1 VTRVSA
7 ELLALGIS
15 HKTAPVALRERL
27 ALQER
32 QAVAFVEALVAD
44 EPLSEAVAISTCNRT
59 ELYVVAAN
67 HVAGET
73 AALGALARLGDIR
86 PTELAGSGVYAL
98 RNCDAAR
105 HLYRVTS
112 GLESM
117 IVGENE
123 VQGQVRRAYERALEA
138 GTTGPLTNRLFGAA
152 LATGKRVRTETALA
166 TGPSSLSS
174 VAVELARQVIGDLA
188 HRRVL
193 VLGAGETAELTA
205 RPLAERGAEP
215 VFVASRRHQRALA
228 LAARHAGRAVDF
240 DALPAELERTDIVV
254 AATASPHAI
263 VGPEELGVV
272 MEARAGRPLL
282 IVDLAVPRDID
293 PACSTLPG
301 VTLYDIDDLHAVIV
315 RNRSVRRAEARR
327 AEAIIEEEIQRFA
340 RWLGTL
346 DAVPTIAALR
356 QRADEVVEH
365 VLRENAG
372 RWETLSPRD
381 RARVEAV
388 ARSVASRLLHEPTVR
403 LKRNDGDRAHARLQ
417 VLRELFALDEPVADA
432 PSADASAEV
441 RELRR
446 RSSQGGRALPDP
458 D

>member
-1 VTRVSA
+1 VSA
-7 ELLALGIS
+7 ELLALGLS
-15 HKTAPVALRERL
+15 HKTAPVALRERV
-27 ALQER
+27 ALQEG
-32 QAVAFVEALVAD
+32 QAVDFVRALVDGDPIA
-44 EPLSEAVAISTCNRT
+44 EAVAISTCNRT
-59 ELYVVAAN
+59 ELYVVAGDA
-67 HVAGET
+67 VAGET

-86 PTELAGSGVYAL
+86 PTELAGSGVYSL

-123 VQGQVRRAYERALEA
+123 VQGQVRRAYESALGA
-138 GTTGPLTNRLFGAA
+138 GTTGPLTNRLFAAA

-166 TGPSSLSS
+166 TGPPSLSS
-174 VAVELARQVIGDLA
+174 VAVELARQVLGDLED
-188 HRRVL
+188 RSVL

-205 RPLAERGAEP
+205 RPLADRGARP

-228 LAARHAGRAVDF
+228 LAERHGGRAVGF
-240 DALPAELERTDIVV
+240 DRLPAELEAADIVV

-263 VGPEELGVV
+263 MGPEELGVV

-282 IVDLAVPRDID
+282 AIDIAVPRDVD
-293 PACSTLPG
+293 PDCSALPG
-301 VTLYDIDDLHAVIV
+301 VTLYDIDDLQAVIA
-315 RNRSVRRAEARR
+315 RNRSVRKAEARR

-340 RWLGTL
+340 KWLGTL

-356 QRADEVVEH
+356 RRADEVVEH
-365 VLRENAG
+365 VLGENAG

-381 RARVEAV
+381 RERVEAV
-388 ARSVASRLLHEPTVR
+388 ARSVASRLLHEPTLR
-403 LKRNDGDRAHARLQ
+403 LKRNEGDRAHARLQ
-417 VLRELFALDEPVADA
+417 VLRELFALDEPVPEAA
-432 PSADASAEV
+432 EEPGPAEV

-446 RSSQGGRALPDP
+446 RSPE
-458 D
+458 

>member
-1 VTRVSA
+1 VSA
-7 ELLALGIS
+7 ELLALGLS
-15 HKTAPVALRERL
+15 HKTAPVALRERV

-32 QAVAFVEALVAD
+32 QAVDFVRGLVDGDPIA
-44 EPLSEAVAISTCNRT
+44 EAVAISTCNRT
-59 ELYVVAAN
+59 ELYVVADDA
-67 HVAGET
+67 VAGET

-86 PTELAGSGVYAL
+86 PTELAGSGVYSL

-123 VQGQVRRAYERALEA
+123 VQGQVRRAYESALGA
-138 GTTGPLTNRLFGAA
+138 GTTGPLTNRLFAAA
-152 LATGKRVRTETALA
+152 LATGKRVRTEAALA

-174 VAVELARQVIGDLA
+174 VAVELARQVLGDLED
-188 HRRVL
+188 RSVL

-205 RPLAERGAEP
+205 RPLADRGARP

-228 LAARHAGRAVDF
+228 LAERHGGRAVGF
-240 DALPAELERTDIVV
+240 DRLPAELEAADIVV

-272 MEARAGRPLL
+272 MEARGGRPLL
-282 IVDLAVPRDID
+282 AIDIAVPRDFD
-293 PACSTLPG
+293 PDCSALPG
-301 VTLYDIDDLHAVIV
+301 VTLYDIDDLQAVIA

-340 RWLGTL
+340 KWLGTL

-356 QRADEVVEH
+356 RRADEVVEH
-365 VLRENAG
+365 VLGENAG

-381 RARVEAV
+381 RERVEAV
-388 ARSVASRLLHEPTVR
+388 ARSVASRLLHEPTLR
-403 LKRNDGDRAHARLQ
+403 LKRNEGDRAHARLQ
-417 VLRELFALDEPVADA
+417 VLRELFALDEPAA
-432 PSADASAEV
+432 PELTPAEV

-446 RSSQGGRALPDP
+446 KSE
-458 D
+458 

>member
-1 VTRVSA
+1 MSA
-7 ELLALGIS
+7 GLLALGLS
-15 HKTAPVALRERL
+15 HKTAPVALRERV

-32 QAVAFVEALVAD
+32 QAVDFVRALVDGDPIA
-44 EPLSEAVAISTCNRT
+44 EAVAISTCNRT
-59 ELYVVAAN
+59 ELYVVADDA
-67 HVAGET
+67 VAGET

-86 PTELAGSGVYAL
+86 PTELAGSGVYSL

-123 VQGQVRRAYERALEA
+123 VQGQVRRAYESALGA
-138 GTTGPLTNRLFGAA
+138 GTTGPLTNRLFAAA

-166 TGPSSLSS
+166 TGPPSLSS
-174 VAVELARQVIGDLA
+174 VAVELARQVLGDLED
-188 HRRVL
+188 RSVL

-205 RPLAERGAEP
+205 RPLADRGARP

-228 LAARHAGRAVDF
+228 LAERHGGRAVGF
-240 DALPAELERTDIVV
+240 DRLPAELEAADIVV

-282 IVDLAVPRDID
+282 AIDIAVPRDID
-293 PACSTLPG
+293 PDCSALAG
-301 VTLYDIDDLHAVIV
+301 VTLYDIDDLQALIA
-315 RNRSVRRAEARR
+315 RNRSVRKAEARR

-340 RWLGTL
+340 KWLGTL

-356 QRADEVVEH
+356 RRADEVVEH
-365 VLRENAG
+365 VLGENAG

-381 RARVEAV
+381 RQRVEAV
-388 ARSVASRLLHEPTVR
+388 ARSVASRLLHEPTLR
-403 LKRNDGDRAHARLQ
+403 LKRNEGDRAHARLQ
-417 VLRELFALDEPVADA
+417 VLRELFALDEPLSGPAEETG
-432 PSADASAEV
+432 PAEV

-446 RSSQGGRALPDP
+446 RSTE
-458 D
+458 

>member
-1 VTRVSA
+1 MSA
-7 ELLALGIS
+7 ELLALGLS
-15 HKTAPVALRERL
+15 HKTAPVALRERV
-27 ALQER
+27 ALQEG
-32 QAVAFVEALVAD
+32 QAVDFVRALVNGDPIA
-44 EPLSEAVAISTCNRT
+44 EAVAISTCNRT
-59 ELYVVAAN
+59 ELFVVAGDA
-67 HVAGET
+67 VAGET

-86 PTELAGSGVYAL
+86 PTELAGSGVYSL

-123 VQGQVRRAYERALEA
+123 VQGQVRRAYESALGA
-138 GTTGPLTNRLFGAA
+138 GTTGPLTNRLFAAA

-166 TGPSSLSS
+166 TGPPSLSS
-174 VAVELARQVIGDLA
+174 VAVELARQVLGDLED
-188 HRRVL
+188 RSVL

-205 RPLAERGAEP
+205 RPLADRGARP

-228 LAARHAGRAVDF
+228 LAERHGGRAVGF
-240 DALPAELERTDIVV
+240 DRLPAELEAADIVV

-282 IVDLAVPRDID
+282 AIDIAVPRDID
-293 PACSTLPG
+293 PDCSGLAG
-301 VTLYDIDDLHAVIV
+301 VTLYDIDDLQALIA
-315 RNRSVRRAEARR
+315 RNRSVRKAEARR

-340 RWLGTL
+340 KWLGTL

-356 QRADEVVEH
+356 RRADEVVEH
-365 VLRENAG
+365 VLGENAG

-381 RARVEAV
+381 RQRVEAV
-388 ARSVASRLLHEPTVR
+388 ARSVASRLLHEPTLR
-403 LKRNDGDRAHARLQ
+403 LKRNEGDRAHARLQ
-417 VLRELFALDEPVADA
+417 VLRELFALDEPLSGPAEETG
-432 PSADASAEV
+432 PAEV

-446 RSSQGGRALPDP
+446 RSTE
-458 D
+458 

>member
-1 VTRVSA
+1 VSA
-7 ELLALGIS
+7 ELLALGLS
-15 HKTAPVALRERL
+15 HKTAPVALRERV
-27 ALQER
+27 ALQEA
-32 QAVAFVEALVAD
+32 QAVDFVRALVDDDPIA
-44 EPLSEAVAISTCNRT
+44 EAVAISTCNRT
-59 ELYVVAAN
+59 ELYVVADDA
-67 HVAGET
+67 VAGET

-86 PTELAGSGVYAL
+86 PTELAGSGVYSL

-123 VQGQVRRAYERALEA
+123 VQGQVRRAYESALGA
-138 GTTGPLTNRLFGAA
+138 GTTGPLTNRLFAAA

-174 VAVELARQVIGDLA
+174 VAVELARQVLGDLED
-188 HRRVL
+188 RSVL

-205 RPLAERGAEP
+205 RPLADRGARP

-228 LAARHAGRAVDF
+228 LAARHGGRAIGF
-240 DALPAELERTDIVV
+240 DRLPAELEAADIVV

-263 VGPEELGVV
+263 VGPEELAVV

-282 IVDLAVPRDID
+282 AIDIAVPRDID
-293 PACSTLPG
+293 PDCSALPG
-301 VTLYDIDDLHAVIV
+301 VTLYDIDDLQAVIA
-315 RNRSVRRAEARR
+315 RNRSVRKAEARR
-327 AEAIIEEEIQRFA
+327 AEGIIEEEIQRFA
-340 RWLGTL
+340 KWLGTL

-356 QRADEVVEH
+356 RRADEVVEH
-365 VLRENAG
+365 VLGENAG

-381 RARVEAV
+381 RDRVEAV
-388 ARSVASRLLHEPTVR
+388 ARSVASRLLHEPTLR
-403 LKRNDGDRAHARLQ
+403 LKRNEGDRAHARLQ
-417 VLRELFALDEPVADA
+417 VLRELFALDEAVSEPAEDTG
-432 PSADASAEV
+432 PAEV

-446 RSSQGGRALPDP
+446 RSPE
-458 D
+458 

>member
-1 VTRVSA
+1 MSA
-7 ELLALGIS
+7 ELLALGLS
-15 HKTAPVALRERL
+15 HKTAPVALRERV
-27 ALQER
+27 ALQEG
-32 QAVAFVEALVAD
+32 QAVDFVRALVD
-44 EPLSEAVAISTCNRT
+44 GDPISEAVAISTCNRT
-59 ELYVVAAN
+59 ELFVVAGDA
-67 HVAGET
+67 VAGET

-86 PTELAGSGVYAL
+86 PTELAGSGVYSL

-123 VQGQVRRAYERALEA
+123 VQGQVRRAYESALGA
-138 GTTGPLTNRLFGAA
+138 GTTGPLTNRLFAAA

-166 TGPSSLSS
+166 TGPPSLSS
-174 VAVELARQVIGDLA
+174 VAVELARQVLGDLED
-188 HRRVL
+188 RSVL

-205 RPLAERGAEP
+205 RPLADRGARP

-228 LAARHAGRAVDF
+228 LAERHGGRAVGF
-240 DALPAELERTDIVV
+240 DRLPAELEAADIVV

-282 IVDLAVPRDID
+282 AIDIAVPRDID
-293 PACSTLPG
+293 PDCSALAG
-301 VTLYDIDDLHAVIV
+301 VTLYDIDDLQALIA
-315 RNRSVRRAEARR
+315 RNRSVRKAEARR

-340 RWLGTL
+340 KWLGTL

-356 QRADEVVEH
+356 RRADEVVEH
-365 VLRENAG
+365 VLGENAG

-381 RARVEAV
+381 RQRVEAV
-388 ARSVASRLLHEPTVR
+388 ARSVASRLLHEPTLR
-403 LKRNDGDRAHARLQ
+403 LKRNEGDRAHARLQ
-417 VLRELFALDEPVADA
+417 VLRELFALDEPVSEPAEETG
-432 PSADASAEV
+432 PAEV

-446 RSSQGGRALPDP
+446 RSTE
-458 D
+458 

>member
-1 VTRVSA
+1 VSA
-7 ELLALGIS
+7 EVLALGLS
-15 HKTAPVALRERL
+15 HKTAPVALRERV
-27 ALQER
+27 ALQEG
-32 QAVAFVEALVAD
+32 QAVEFVQELVAD
-44 EPLSEAVAISTCNRT
+44 GPIAEAVAISTCNRT
-59 ELYVVAAN
+59 ELYVVAAD

-73 AALGALARLGDIR
+73 AALGALARFGDIR
-86 PTELAGSGVYAL
+86 PTELAGSGVYSL

-123 VQGQVRRAYERALEA
+123 VQGQVRRAYESALEA
-138 GTTGPLTNRLFGAA
+138 GTTGPLTNRLFSAA
-152 LATGKRVRTETALA
+152 LATGKRVRTETAIS

-174 VAVELARQVIGDLA
+174 VAVELARQVLGDLSE
-188 HRRVL
+188 RSVL

-205 RPLAERGAEP
+205 RPLAERGARP
-215 VFVASRRHQRALA
+215 VFVASRRHDRALA
-228 LAARHAGRAVDF
+228 LAERHGGRAVGF
-240 DALPAELERTDIVV
+240 DALPAELEAADIMV

-272 MEARAGRPLL
+272 MEARSGQPLL

-293 PACSTLPG
+293 PACSALPG
-301 VTLYDIDDLHAVIV
+301 VTLYDVDDLQAVV
-315 RNRSVRRAEARR
+315 ARNHSVRKAEARR
-327 AEAIIEEEIQRFA
+327 AGEIIDEEIQRFA

-356 QRADEVVEH
+356 QRADSVVEH
-365 VLRENAG
+365 VLKENAS

-381 RARVEAV
+381 RERVEAV

-403 LKRNDGDRAHARLQ
+403 LKRADGDRAHARLQ
-417 VLRELFALDEPVADA
+417 VLRELFALDEAPLAEPDA
-432 PSADASAEV
+432 PAEV

-446 RSSQGGRALPDP
+446 RSSE
-458 D
+458 

>member
-1 VTRVSA
+1 MSA
-7 ELLALGIS
+7 ELLALGLS
-15 HKTAPVALRERL
+15 HKTAPVALRERV
-27 ALQER
+27 ALQEG
-32 QAVAFVEALVAD
+32 QAVNFVRALVDGDPIA
-44 EPLSEAVAISTCNRT
+44 EAVAISTCNRT
-59 ELYVVAAN
+59 ELFVVAGDA
-67 HVAGET
+67 VAGES

-86 PTELAGSGVYAL
+86 PTELAGSGVYSL

-123 VQGQVRRAYERALEA
+123 VQGQVRRAYESALGA
-138 GTTGPLTNRLFGAA
+138 GTTGPLTNRLFAAA

-166 TGPSSLSS
+166 TGPPSLSS
-174 VAVELARQVIGDLA
+174 VAVELARQVLGDLED
-188 HRRVL
+188 RSVL

-205 RPLAERGAEP
+205 RPLADRGARP

-228 LAARHAGRAVDF
+228 LAERHGGRAVGF
-240 DALPAELERTDIVV
+240 DRLPAELEAADIVV

-272 MEARAGRPLL
+272 MGARAGRPLL
-282 IVDLAVPRDID
+282 AIDIAVPRDID
-293 PACSTLPG
+293 PDCSALAG
-301 VTLYDIDDLHAVIV
+301 VTLYDIDDLQALIA
-315 RNRSVRRAEARR
+315 RNRSVRKAEARR

-340 RWLGTL
+340 KWLGTL

-356 QRADEVVEH
+356 RRADEVVEH
-365 VLRENAG
+365 VLGENAG

-381 RARVEAV
+381 RQRVEAV
-388 ARSVASRLLHEPTVR
+388 ARSVASRLLHEPTLR
-403 LKRNDGDRAHARLQ
+403 LKRNEGDRAHARLQ
-417 VLRELFALDEPVADA
+417 VLRELFALDEPVSQPAEETG
-432 PSADASAEV
+432 PAEV

-446 RSSQGGRALPDP
+446 RSTE
-458 D
+458 

>member
-1 VTRVSA
+1 MSA
-7 ELLALGIS
+7 ELLALGLS
-15 HKTAPVALRERL
+15 HKTAPVALRERV
-27 ALQER
+27 ALQEA
-32 QAVAFVEALVAD
+32 QAVDFVQSLVDDGPIA
-44 EPLSEAVAISTCNRT
+44 EAVAISTCNRT
-59 ELYVVAAN
+59 ELYVVADDA
-67 HVAGET
+67 VAGET
-73 AALGALARLGDIR
+73 AALGALARLGEIR
-86 PTELAGSGVYAL
+86 PTELAGSGVYSL

-123 VQGQVRRAYERALEA
+123 VQGQVRRAYESALGA
-138 GTTGPLTNRLFGAA
+138 GTTGPLTNRLFAAA

-174 VAVELARQVIGDLA
+174 VAVELARQVLGDLEG
-188 HRRVL
+188 RSVL

-205 RPLAERGAEP
+205 RPLADRGARP

-228 LAARHAGRAVDF
+228 LAERHGGRAVGF
-240 DALPAELERTDIVV
+240 DRLPAELEAADIVV

-282 IVDLAVPRDID
+282 AIDIAVPRDFD
-293 PACSTLPG
+293 PDCSALPG
-301 VTLYDIDDLHAVIV
+301 VTLYDIDDLQAVIA

-340 RWLGTL
+340 KWLGTL

-356 QRADEVVEH
+356 RRADEVVDH
-365 VLRENAG
+365 VLGENAG

-388 ARSVASRLLHEPTVR
+388 ARSVASRLLHEPTLR
-403 LKRNDGDRAHARLQ
+403 LKRNEGDRAHARLQ
-417 VLRELFALDEPVADA
+417 VLRELFALDDPAA
-432 PSADASAEV
+432 PESTPAEV

-446 RSSQGGRALPDP
+446 KSE
-458 D
+458 

>member
-1 VTRVSA
+1 MSA
-7 ELLALGIS
+7 ELLALGLS
-15 HKTAPVALRERL
+15 HKTAPVALRERV
-27 ALQER
+27 ALQEG
-32 QAVAFVEALVAD
+32 QAVDFVRALVNGDPIA
-44 EPLSEAVAISTCNRT
+44 EAVAISTCNRT
-59 ELYVVAAN
+59 ELFVVAGDA
-67 HVAGET
+67 VAGET
-73 AALGALARLGDIR
+73 AALGALARIGDIR
-86 PTELAGSGVYAL
+86 PTELAGSGVYSL

-123 VQGQVRRAYERALEA
+123 VQGQVRRAYESALGA
-138 GTTGPLTNRLFGAA
+138 GTTGPLTNRLFAAA

-166 TGPSSLSS
+166 TGPPSLSS
-174 VAVELARQVIGDLA
+174 VAVELARQVLGDLED
-188 HRRVL
+188 RSVL

-205 RPLAERGAEP
+205 RPLADRGARP

-228 LAARHAGRAVDF
+228 LAERHGGRAVGF
-240 DALPAELERTDIVV
+240 DRLPAELEAADIVV

-282 IVDLAVPRDID
+282 AIDIAVPRDMD
-293 PACSTLPG
+293 PDCSALPG
-301 VTLYDIDDLHAVIV
+301 VTLYDIDDLQAVIA
-315 RNRSVRRAEARR
+315 RNRSVRKAEARR

-340 RWLGTL
+340 KWLGTL

-356 QRADEVVEH
+356 RRADEVVEH
-365 VLRENAG
+365 VLGENAG

-381 RARVEAV
+381 RERVEAV
-388 ARSVASRLLHEPTVR
+388 ARSVASRLLHEPTLR
-403 LKRNDGDRAHARLQ
+403 LKRNEGDRAHARLQ
-417 VLRELFALDEPVADA
+417 VLRELFALDEPVSEAADETG
-432 PSADASAEV
+432 PAEV

-446 RSSQGGRALPDP
+446 RSTE
-458 D
+458 

>member
-1 VTRVSA
+1 MSA
-7 ELLALGIS
+7 ELLALGLS
-15 HKTAPVALRERL
+15 HKTAPVALRERV
-27 ALQER
+27 ALQEG
-32 QAVAFVEALVAD
+32 QAVDFVRALVNGDPIA
-44 EPLSEAVAISTCNRT
+44 EAVAISTCNRT
-59 ELYVVAAN
+59 ELFVVAGDA
-67 HVAGET
+67 VAGET

-86 PTELAGSGVYAL
+86 PTELAGSGVYSL

-123 VQGQVRRAYERALEA
+123 VQGQVRRAYESALGA
-138 GTTGPLTNRLFGAA
+138 GTTGPLTNRLFAAA

-166 TGPSSLSS
+166 TGPPSLSS
-174 VAVELARQVIGDLA
+174 VAVELARQVLGDLED
-188 HRRVL
+188 RSVL

-205 RPLAERGAEP
+205 RPLADRGARP

-228 LAARHAGRAVDF
+228 LAERHGGRAVGF
-240 DALPAELERTDIVV
+240 DRLPAELEAADIVV

-282 IVDLAVPRDID
+282 AIDIAVPRDMD
-293 PACSTLPG
+293 PDCSALPG
-301 VTLYDIDDLHAVIV
+301 VTLYDIDDLQAVIA
-315 RNRSVRRAEARR
+315 RNRSVRKAEARR

-340 RWLGTL
+340 KWLGTL

-356 QRADEVVEH
+356 RRADEVVEH
-365 VLRENAG
+365 VLGENAG

-381 RARVEAV
+381 RERVEAV
-388 ARSVASRLLHEPTVR
+388 ARSVASRLLHEPTLR
-403 LKRNDGDRAHARLQ
+403 LKRNEGDRAHARLQ
-417 VLRELFALDEPVADA
+417 VLRELFALDEPVSEAADETG
-432 PSADASAEV
+432 PAEV

-446 RSSQGGRALPDP
+446 RSTE
-458 D
+458 

>member
-1 VTRVSA
+1 MSA
-7 ELLALGIS
+7 ELLALGLS
-15 HKTAPVALRERL
+15 HKTAPVALRERV
-27 ALQER
+27 ALQEG
-32 QAVAFVEALVAD
+32 QAVDFVRALVDGDPIA
-44 EPLSEAVAISTCNRT
+44 EAVAISTCNRT
-59 ELYVVAAN
+59 ELYVVADDA
-67 HVAGET
+67 VAGET

-86 PTELAGSGVYAL
+86 PTELAGSGVYSL

-123 VQGQVRRAYERALEA
+123 VQGQVRRAYESALGA
-138 GTTGPLTNRLFGAA
+138 GTTGPLTNRLFAAA
-152 LATGKRVRTETALA
+152 LATGKRVRTETALT
-166 TGPSSLSS
+166 TGPPSLSS
-174 VAVELARQVIGDLA
+174 VAVELARQVLGDLED
-188 HRRVL
+188 RSVL

-205 RPLAERGAEP
+205 RPLADRGARP

-228 LAARHAGRAVDF
+228 LAERHGGRAVGF
-240 DALPAELERTDIVV
+240 DRLPAELQAADIVV

-282 IVDLAVPRDID
+282 AIDIAVPRDID
-293 PACSTLPG
+293 PDCSALAG
-301 VTLYDIDDLHAVIV
+301 VTLYDIDDLQALIA
-315 RNRSVRRAEARR
+315 RNRSVRKAEARR

-340 RWLGTL
+340 KWLGTL

-356 QRADEVVEH
+356 RRADEVVEH
-365 VLRENAG
+365 VLGENAG

-381 RARVEAV
+381 RQRVEAV
-388 ARSVASRLLHEPTVR
+388 ARSVASRLLHEPTLR
-403 LKRNDGDRAHARLQ
+403 LKRNEGDRAHARLE
-417 VLRELFALDEPVADA
+417 VLRELFALDEPVSELAEETG
-432 PSADASAEV
+432 PAEV

-446 RSSQGGRALPDP
+446 RSTE
-458 D
+458 

>member
-1 VTRVSA
+1 MSA
-7 ELLALGIS
+7 ELLALGLS
-15 HKTAPVALRERL
+15 HKTAPVALRERV
-27 ALQER
+27 ALQEG
-32 QAVAFVEALVAD
+32 QAVAFTQSLVAD
-44 EPLSEAVAISTCNRT
+44 GPLSEAVAISTCNRT
-59 ELYVVAAN
+59 ELYVVAAD

-123 VQGQVRRAYERALEA
+123 VQGQVRRAYEGALQT

-166 TGPSSLSS
+166 SGPPSLSS
-174 VAVELARQVIGDLA
+174 VAVELARQVLGGLA
-188 HRRVL
+188 GRTVL

-205 RPLAERGAEP
+205 RPLAERGATP
-215 VFVASRRHQRALA
+215 AFVASRRHDRAMA
-228 LAARHAGRAVDF
+228 LAARHGGRAVGF
-240 DALPAELERTDIVV
+240 DALPGELEAADIVV

-263 VGPEELGVV
+263 VGPEELGLV
-272 MEARAGRPLL
+272 MEARAARPLL
-282 IVDLAVPRDID
+282 IIDLAVPRDID
-293 PACSTLPG
+293 PACSALPG
-301 VTLYDIDDLHAVIV
+301 VTLYDIDDLQAVIA
-315 RNRSVRRAEARR
+315 RNRSVRKAEARH

-356 QRADEVVEH
+356 QRADAVVDH
-365 VLRENAG
+365 VLRENAA
-372 RWETLSPRD
+372 RWESLSPRD
-381 RARVEAV
+381 RGRVEAV

-417 VLRELFALDEPVADA
+417 VLRELFALDEPVVDEQVDDA
-432 PSADASAEV
+432 PAEV

-446 RSSQGGRALPDP
+446 RSTE
-458 D
+458 

>member
-1 VTRVSA
+1 MSA
-7 ELLALGIS
+7 ELLALGLS
-15 HKTAPVALRERL
+15 HKTAPVALRERV
-27 ALQER
+27 ALQEG
-32 QAVAFVEALVAD
+32 QAVDFVRALVDGDPIA
-44 EPLSEAVAISTCNRT
+44 EAVAISTCNRT
-59 ELYVVAAN
+59 ELFVVAGDA
-67 HVAGET
+67 VAGET

-86 PTELAGSGVYAL
+86 PTELAGSGVYSL

-123 VQGQVRRAYERALEA
+123 VQGQVRRAYESALGA
-138 GTTGPLTNRLFGAA
+138 GTTGPLTNRLFAAA
-152 LATGKRVRTETALA
+152 LATGKRVRTEAALA

-174 VAVELARQVIGDLA
+174 VAVELARQVLGDLED
-188 HRRVL
+188 RSVL

-205 RPLAERGAEP
+205 RPLADRGARP

-228 LAARHAGRAVDF
+228 LAERHGGRAVGF
-240 DALPAELERTDIVV
+240 DRLPAELEAADIVV

-272 MEARAGRPLL
+272 MGARAGRPLL
-282 IVDLAVPRDID
+282 AIDIAVPRDID
-293 PACSTLPG
+293 PDCSGLAG
-301 VTLYDIDDLHAVIV
+301 VTLYDIDDLQALIA
-315 RNRSVRRAEARR
+315 RNRSVRKAEARR

-340 RWLGTL
+340 KWLGTL

-356 QRADEVVEH
+356 RRADEVVEH
-365 VLRENAG
+365 VLGENAG

-381 RARVEAV
+381 RQRVEAV
-388 ARSVASRLLHEPTVR
+388 ARSVASRLLHEPTLR
-403 LKRNDGDRAHARLQ
+403 LKRNEGDRAHARLQ
-417 VLRELFALDEPVADA
+417 VLRELFALDEPVSKPAEETG
-432 PSADASAEV
+432 PAEV

-446 RSSQGGRALPDP
+446 RSTE
-458 D
+458 

>member
-1 VTRVSA
+1 MSA
-7 ELLALGIS
+7 ELLALGLS
-15 HKTAPVALRERL
+15 HKTAPVALRERV
-27 ALQER
+27 ALQEG
-32 QAVAFVEALVAD
+32 QAVDFVRALVNGDPIA
-44 EPLSEAVAISTCNRT
+44 EAVAISTCNRT
-59 ELYVVAAN
+59 ELFVVAGDA
-67 HVAGET
+67 VAGET

-86 PTELAGSGVYAL
+86 PTELAGSGVYSL

-123 VQGQVRRAYERALEA
+123 VQGQVRRAYESALGA
-138 GTTGPLTNRLFGAA
+138 GTTGPLTNRLFAAA

-166 TGPSSLSS
+166 TGPPSLSS
-174 VAVELARQVIGDLA
+174 VAVELARQVLGDLED
-188 HRRVL
+188 RSVL

-205 RPLAERGAEP
+205 RPLADRGARP

-228 LAARHAGRAVDF
+228 LAERHGGRAVGF
-240 DALPAELERTDIVV
+240 DRLPAELEAADIVV

-263 VGPEELGVV
+263 VGSEELGVV

-282 IVDLAVPRDID
+282 AIDIAVPRDMD
-293 PACSTLPG
+293 PDCSALPG
-301 VTLYDIDDLHAVIV
+301 VTLYDIDDLQAVIA
-315 RNRSVRRAEARR
+315 RNRSVRKAEARR

-340 RWLGTL
+340 KWLGTL

-356 QRADEVVEH
+356 RRADEVVEH
-365 VLRENAG
+365 VLGENAG

-381 RARVEAV
+381 RERVEAV
-388 ARSVASRLLHEPTVR
+388 ARSVASRLLHEPTLR
-403 LKRNDGDRAHARLQ
+403 LKRNEGDRAHARLQ
-417 VLRELFALDEPVADA
+417 VLRELFALDEPVSEPADETG
-432 PSADASAEV
+432 PAEV

-446 RSSQGGRALPDP
+446 RSTE
-458 D
+458 

>member
-1 VTRVSA
+1 MSA
-7 ELLALGIS
+7 ELLALGLS
-15 HKTAPVALRERL
+15 HKTAPVALRERV
-27 ALQER
+27 ALQEG
-32 QAVAFVEALVAD
+32 QAVDFVRALVDGDPIA
-44 EPLSEAVAISTCNRT
+44 EAVAISTCNRT
-59 ELYVVAAN
+59 ELFVVAGDA
-67 HVAGET
+67 VAGET

-86 PTELAGSGVYAL
+86 PTELAGSGVYSL

-123 VQGQVRRAYERALEA
+123 VQGQVRRAYESALGA
-138 GTTGPLTNRLFGAA
+138 GTTGPLTNRLFAAA

-166 TGPSSLSS
+166 TGPPSLSS
-174 VAVELARQVIGDLA
+174 VAVELARQVLGDLED
-188 HRRVL
+188 RSVL

-205 RPLAERGAEP
+205 RPLADRGARP

-228 LAARHAGRAVDF
+228 LAERHGGRAVGF
-240 DALPAELERTDIVV
+240 DRLPAELEAADIVV

-282 IVDLAVPRDID
+282 AIDIAVPRDID
-293 PACSTLPG
+293 PDCSALAG
-301 VTLYDIDDLHAVIV
+301 VTLYDIDDLQALIA
-315 RNRSVRRAEARR
+315 RNRSVRKAEARR

-340 RWLGTL
+340 KWLGTL

-356 QRADEVVEH
+356 RRADEVVEH
-365 VLRENAG
+365 VLGENAG

-381 RARVEAV
+381 RQRVEAV
-388 ARSVASRLLHEPTVR
+388 ARSVASRLLHEPTLR
-403 LKRNDGDRAHARLQ
+403 LKRNEGDRAHARLQ
-417 VLRELFALDEPVADA
+417 VLRELFALDEPVSEPADETG
-432 PSADASAEV
+432 PAEV

-446 RSSQGGRALPDP
+446 RSTE
-458 D
+458 